1 VRILLVLAVALVFVP
16 SLARAQESGADPR
29 MVRVEEWLKAILHH
43 QPGEFDEAAER
54 IAHWSHGD
62 LQALSVDAVALAQ
75 LMRDLR
81 LSYFIIRR
89 PGQKVTQQVR
99 FTPRQVDRMRLL
111 ACAAA
116 GLAKQQ
122 RDCLLRKTLLL
133 LDDELLQLNDAV
145 AAATAR
151 GQLDYV
157 LRRAAMLHA
166 DVGMSTR
173 SIAFDREYRPPDGA
187 ARRVSVRVEDGR
199 DTATL
204 FGAVHWDIARS
215 LLDVVRP
222 AGDPM
227 VLLWYQATATWMQAT
242 GYHETVDH
250 LTSAIRLFPRDATLL
265 FLRGA
270 EHESL
275 ARPAIQAAARS
286 VDLPPGYQ
294 LAVQSHETEFRES
307 EAYFRRALA
316 EAPDHFEARMRLGR
330 VLLQRG
336 RSREAVEELRRAD
349 SAAPDDLMKYYSAM
363 FLGGA
368 EEAVGNFDAA
378 DALYSRAS
386 TLYPNAQSPHVAR
399 SALARRR
406 GNLAGALTSLER
418 VFELAAEYPD
428 GEDPWWTY
436 DIAAGR
442 EAEALLEELTQMFRE
457 ERP

>member
-1 VRILLVLAVALVFVP
+1 MRILLVVVILFFSASF
-16 SLARAQESGADPR
+16 ARAQESAADPR

-54 IAHWSHGD
+54 MAHWSHGD
-62 LQALSVDAVALAQ
+62 LQALSVDAVALSR

-81 LSYFIIRR
+81 INFFNLRR

-116 GLAKQQ
+116 GIAKQ
-122 RDCLLRKTLLL
+122 RHCLLRKTLLL
-133 LDDELLQLNDAV
+133 LDDALLQLNDVV

-151 GQLDYV
+151 GELDYV

-166 DVGMSTR
+166 DVAMSTR
-173 SIAFDREYRPPDGA
+173 SMVFDSDHRPPDGA
-187 ARRVSVRVEDGR
+187 VRRVTVRVEDGR
-199 DTATL
+199 DTATY
-204 FGAVHWDIARS
+204 FGAIHWDIARS

-227 VLLWYQATATWMQAT
+227 VRLWYQATATWMQAT
-242 GYHETVDH
+242 GFHESLDH
-250 LTSAIRLFPRDATLL
+250 LSSALRLFPKDATLL
-265 FLRGA
+265 FLGGA

-294 LAVQSHETEFRES
+294 LAVQSQEAEFRDA
-307 EAYFRRALA
+307 EALFRRALT
-316 EAPDHFEARMRLGR
+316 EAPDHFETRLRLGR
-330 VLLQRG
+330 VLLLRG
-336 RSREAVEELRRAD
+336 RSREAAEELRRAD
-349 SAAPDDLMKYYSAM
+349 AAAPDDLMKYYSAM

-368 EEAVGNFDAA
+368 EEALGDVDAA
-378 DALYSRAS
+378 DAHYSRAS
-386 TLYPNAQSPHVAR
+386 VLYPNAQSPHVAR

-406 GNLAGALTSLER
+406 GDLASALTSIER
-418 VFELAAEYPD
+418 VFELAAQYPD

-442 EAEALLEELTQMFRE
+442 ESEALFDELTQLFQE
-457 ERP
+457 TP